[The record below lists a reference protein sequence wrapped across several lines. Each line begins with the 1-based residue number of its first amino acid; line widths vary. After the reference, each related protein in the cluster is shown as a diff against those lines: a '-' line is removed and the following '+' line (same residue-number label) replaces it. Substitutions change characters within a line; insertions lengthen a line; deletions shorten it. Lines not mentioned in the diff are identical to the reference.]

1 MVVIDQKTC
10 QDWYRGAGRRE
21 VIHKVFLCAGYKDG
35 GRDSCQVRPGQL
47 SGGAG
52 RAVRRSRDNCQVRPG
67 QLPVE
72 ARTAV
77 K

>member
-1 MVVIDQKTC
+1 MASTPNVLQEVDVVVIDQKTC

-47 SGGAG
+47 SG
-52 RAVRRSRDNCQVRPG
+52 
-67 QLPVE
+67 E

-77 K
+77 R